1 MAPRHDEPNAVPGGS
16 NHDSPDGLNDGA
28 NESELL
34 ARLAALPVLAPD
46 RTASERIH
54 RRTRAAFVR
63 AHERASHPWLALLA
77 RAYTRVEPVM
87 AAGVAVVYLNWAFQS
102 VIALYN

>member
-1 MAPRHDEPNAVPGGS
+1 MAPRHDEPNAVPGDMPDDM
-16 NHDSPDGLNDGA
+16 NDDSS
-28 NESELL
+28 ESELL
-34 ARLAALPVLAPD
+34 ARLAALPMSAPD

-54 RRTRAAFVR
+54 RRTRTAFVR

-87 AAGVAVVYLNWAFQS
+87 VAGVAAAYLNWAFQS
-102 VIALYN
+102 VIALYH